1 MRYPALRAR
10 QRSDNIRLA
19 SNVQKFNHS
28 LRVDS
33 PPLVWTQ
40 YCLSLRND
48 PVTNLAERIVDG
60 SITESHGFAV
70 AYYSNVGLEL
80 VGGAHQTLKF
90 QATRGG
96 QFQIY
101 CTINC
106 SIHRQMQ
113 NGLLNVA

>member
-10 QRSDNIRLA
+10 QHSDNIRLA

-33 PPLVWTQ
+33 PPFVWTQ

-60 SITESHGFAV
+60 SITESPLTIMIPYIKRGFAIIIE
-70 AYYSNVGLEL
+70 N
-80 VGGAHQTLKF
+80 
-90 QATRGG
+90 
-96 QFQIY
+96 
-101 CTINC
+101 
-106 SIHRQMQ
+106 
-113 NGLLNVA
+113 